1 MSGYDRRSSRDG
13 GRVSGF
19 SDGYGA
25 RESDR
30 GAGRDEPRASRYD
43 DRGRNDDG
51 YGYGRGGD
59 DHGRSPYP
67 PPPDARGPPAPS
79 SGGRRDRPDSGFG
92 DRDRADY
99 GFDRRG
105 GQGSDGYGAEPKR
118 ARRDSPSRGGYD
130 RSPGGYDRGYDRER
144 GYNEPDRRAP
154 PRSPPRDSR
163 GGHPPQSR
171 GGDGYGG
178 GFDDRAP
185 PSSYDRGRG
194 RDAGYPPPPRRDA
207 SRDRAPNSGGNTA
220 GGDDRDEHQME
231 VPAEVAKIV
240 IGAGGNSI
248 KDLQDRT
255 GAHVM
260 IYKPQPGARE
270 SGYRPVMIRGSR
282 RAVDLATDELRRV
295 VRDYEDGVV
304 GGKAGR
310 DRGHDRGGFGD
321 RYGGGYERDAAQRGG
336 GGGGRYDRYDDRG
349 PKKPYDA
356 RGGYDDRRG
365 SFPPFGAND
374 GADHVQER
382 IECPV
387 ENRGIVIGKNG
398 KQVQR
403 IERDTGA
410 KVSSQGDEPFLIIRG
425 TPTSVRNAR
434 SQIASILDA
443 ADMPPLPPPPPEGA
457 QHALEV
463 HVEREHIGK
472 VMGYGGMTIKRAQA
486 DTQCVMKWDKENQR
500 IQLWGSPDI
509 VEAGRR
515 RIEDLV
521 EQAKVEIAKEN
532 ADATTVE
539 VPTRGHTGFIIGG
552 GGQNVKRMERETGAR
567 LRMDDRAQIM
577 VITGRSAAVE
587 KAARMVEDAV
597 ERAEA
602 IERGEPPERR
612 EGGDDRYRDDFRR

>member
-25 RESDR
+25 RERGNPDSDR

-79 SGGRRDRPDSGFG
+79 SGGRRDRPDAGFG
-92 DRDRADY
+92 DRGADY
-99 GFDRRG
+99 GFDRR
-105 GQGSDGYGAEPKR
+105 DGYGAEPKR

-163 GGHPPQSR
+163 GAPPPSR

-207 SRDRAPNSGGNTA
+207 SRDRAPTG

-270 SGYRPVMIRGSR
+270 SGYRPVVIRGSR
-282 RAVDLATDELRRV
+282 RAVDLATDELRAV
-295 VRDYEDGVV
+295 VRDYEDGLV

-321 RYGGGYERDAAQRGG
+321 RYGGGYERDAPRGG
-336 GGGGRYDRYDDRG
+336 GGGGRHDRYDDRG
-349 PKKPYDA
+349 PPPS
-356 RGGYDDRRG
+356 RGGGGYDDRRG
-365 SFPPFGAND
+365 SFPPFGGD
-374 GADHVQER
+374 EADHVQER
-382 IECPV
+382 VECPI

-410 KVSSQGDEPFLIIRG
+410 KISSQGDEPFLLIRG

-434 SQIASILDA
+434 SQISSILDA

-457 QHALEV
+457 SHALEV
-463 HVEREHIGK
+463 HVERDHIGK

-486 DTQCVMKWDKENQR
+486 DTRCVMKWDKENQR
-500 IQLWGSPDI
+500 IQLWGSPEV

-521 EQAKVEIAKEN
+521 EQAKVDISKEL

-552 GGQNVKRMERETGAR
+552 GGQKVKRMERETGAR

-602 IERGEPPERR
+602 IERGEPPVGQ
-612 EGGDDRYRDDFRR
+612 GGDDRYRDDFRR

>member
-25 RESDR
+25 RERGNPDSDR
-30 GAGRDEPRASRYD
+30 GGAGRDEPRASRYD

-79 SGGRRDRPDSGFG
+79 SGGRRDRPDAGFG
-92 DRDRADY
+92 DRGADY
-99 GFDRRG
+99 GFDRR
-105 GQGSDGYGAEPKR
+105 DGYGAEPKR

-163 GGHPPQSR
+163 GAPPPSR

-207 SRDRAPNSGGNTA
+207 SRDRAPAG

-270 SGYRPVMIRGSR
+270 SGYRPVVIRGSR
-282 RAVDLATDELRRV
+282 RAVDLATDELRAV
-295 VRDYEDGVV
+295 VRDYEDGLV

-321 RYGGGYERDAAQRGG
+321 RYGGGYERDAPRGG

-349 PKKPYDA
+349 PPPS
-356 RGGYDDRRG
+356 RGGGGGGYDDRRG
-365 SFPPFGAND
+365 SFPPRGGD
-374 GADHVQER
+374 DADHVQER
-382 IECPV
+382 VECPI

-410 KVSSQGDEPFLIIRG
+410 KISSQGDEPFLLIRG

-434 SQIASILDA
+434 SQISSILDA

-457 QHALEV
+457 SHALEV
-463 HVEREHIGK
+463 HVERDHIGK

-500 IQLWGSPDI
+500 IQLWGTPDV

-521 EQAKVEIAKEN
+521 EQAKVEISKEL

-602 IERGEPPERR
+602 IERGEPPVGQ
-612 EGGDDRYRDDFRR
+612 GGDDRYRDDYRR

>member
-25 RESDR
+25 RERGNPDSDR

-79 SGGRRDRPDSGFG
+79 SGGRRDRPDAGFG
-92 DRDRADY
+92 DRGADY
-99 GFDRRG
+99 GFDRR
-105 GQGSDGYGAEPKR
+105 DGYGAEPKR

-163 GGHPPQSR
+163 GAPPPSR

-207 SRDRAPNSGGNTA
+207 SRDRAPAG

-270 SGYRPVMIRGSR
+270 SGYRPVVIRGSR
-282 RAVDLATDELRRV
+282 RAVDLATDELRAV
-295 VRDYEDGVV
+295 VRDYEDGLV

-321 RYGGGYERDAAQRGG
+321 RYGGGYERDAPRGG
-336 GGGGRYDRYDDRG
+336 SGGGRHDRYDDRG
-349 PKKPYDA
+349 PPPS
-356 RGGYDDRRG
+356 RGGGGYDDRRG
-365 SFPPFGAND
+365 SFPPFGGD
-374 GADHVQER
+374 EADHVQER
-382 IECPV
+382 VECPI

-410 KVSSQGDEPFLIIRG
+410 KISSQGDEPFLLIRG

-434 SQIASILDA
+434 SQISSILDA

-457 QHALEV
+457 SHALEV
-463 HVEREHIGK
+463 HVERDHIGK

-486 DTQCVMKWDKENQR
+486 DTRCVMKWDKENQR
-500 IQLWGSPDI
+500 IQLWGSPEV

-521 EQAKVEIAKEN
+521 EQAKVDISKEL

-552 GGQNVKRMERETGAR
+552 GGQKVKRMERETGAR

-602 IERGEPPERR
+602 IERGEPPVGQ
-612 EGGDDRYRDDFRR
+612 GGDDRYRDDFRR

>member
-105 GQGSDGYGAEPKR
+105 GQASDGYGAEPKR

-220 GGDDRDEHQME
+220 GDDRDEHQME

>member
-144 GYNEPDRRAP
+144 GYNDQDRRAP

-163 GGHPPQSR
+163 GAPPQSR

-207 SRDRAPNSGGNTA
+207 SRDRAPAG

-295 VRDYEDGVV
+295 VRDYEDGIV

-349 PKKPYDA
+349 PKKPYDN

-472 VMGYGGMTIKRAQA
+472 VMGLSLIH
-486 DTQCVMKWDKENQR
+486 
-500 IQLWGSPDI
+500 I
-509 VEAGRR
+509 
-515 RIEDLV
+515 
-521 EQAKVEIAKEN
+521 
-532 ADATTVE
+532 
-539 VPTRGHTGFIIGG
+539 
-552 GGQNVKRMERETGAR
+552 
-567 LRMDDRAQIM
+567 
-577 VITGRSAAVE
+577 
-587 KAARMVEDAV
+587 
-597 ERAEA
+597 
-602 IERGEPPERR
+602 
-612 EGGDDRYRDDFRR
+612 

>member
-1 MSGYDRRSSRDG
+1 MGRSVDERRAFSTGRSRRQKSRRPRRPDPHRRHPQLEPVQAPVPQDDPARHPRLG
-13 GRVSGF
+13 EGF
-19 SDGYGA
+19 GPGVHDPLL
-25 RESDR
+25 
-30 GAGRDEPRASRYD
+30 PRA
-43 DRGRNDDG
+43 
-51 YGYGRGGD
+51 
-59 DHGRSPYP
+59 HVL
-67 PPPDARGPPAPS
+67 
-79 SGGRRDRPDSGFG
+79 RREPQSL
-92 DRDRADY
+92 RA
-99 GFDRRG
+99 
-105 GQGSDGYGAEPKR
+105 S
-118 ARRDSPSRGGYD
+118 
-130 RSPGGYDRGYDRER
+130 SPGGLQHPILRHGCSEAPEVVPADHLEVRVRPLLLQPDDVRVPAGFGVDDEAVERAVALLGILLEDRVRPRRSDLVVVAREER
-144 GYNEPDRRAP
+144 DDVAGFEARA
-154 PRSPPRDSR
+154 RCGLEHDL
-163 GGHPPQSR
+163 
-171 GGDGYGG
+171 
-178 GFDDRAP
+178 
-185 PSSYDRGRG
+185 RGRG

-207 SRDRAPNSGGNTA
+207 SRDRAPAG

-270 SGYRPVMIRGSR
+270 SGYRPVVIRGSR
-282 RAVDLATDELRRV
+282 RAVDLATDELRAV
-295 VRDYEDGVV
+295 VRDYEDGLV

-321 RYGGGYERDAAQRGG
+321 RYGGGYERDAPRGG
-336 GGGGRYDRYDDRG
+336 SGGGRHDRYDDRG
-349 PKKPYDA
+349 PPPS
-356 RGGYDDRRG
+356 RGGGGYDDRRG
-365 SFPPFGAND
+365 SFPPFGGD
-374 GADHVQER
+374 EADHVQER
-382 IECPV
+382 VECPI

-410 KVSSQGDEPFLIIRG
+410 KISSQGDEPFLLIRG

-434 SQIASILDA
+434 SQISSILDA

-457 QHALEV
+457 SHALEV
-463 HVEREHIGK
+463 HVERDHIGK

-486 DTQCVMKWDKENQR
+486 DTRCVMKWDKENQR
-500 IQLWGSPDI
+500 IQLWGSPEV

-521 EQAKVEIAKEN
+521 EQAKVDISKEL

-552 GGQNVKRMERETGAR
+552 GGQKVKRMERETGAR

-602 IERGEPPERR
+602 IERGEPPVGQ
-612 EGGDDRYRDDFRR
+612 GGDDRYRDDFRR

>member
-1 MSGYDRRSSRDG
+1 MSGYDRRSGRDG

-25 RESDR
+25 RERGNPDSDR

-67 PPPDARGPPAPS
+67 PPPDSRGPPAPS

-92 DRDRADY
+92 DRPDY

-105 GQGSDGYGAEPKR
+105 GQASDGYGAEPKR
-118 ARRDSPSRGGYD
+118 ARRDSPSRGGGYD

-154 PRSPPRDSR
+154 PRSPPRDFR
-163 GGHPPQSR
+163 GAPPPSR

-194 RDAGYPPPPRRDA
+194 LDAGYPPPPRRDA
-207 SRDRAPNSGGNTA
+207 SRDRAPDSGGNNR
-220 GGDDRDEHQME
+220 GGDNRQDELQME

-270 SGYRPVMIRGSR
+270 SGYRPVMIRGSA
-282 RAVDLATDELRRV
+282 RAVDLAADELRRV

-304 GGKAGR
+304 GGKPKGGQGFS
-310 DRGHDRGGFGD
+310 RGHDRGGFGD
-321 RYGGGYERDAAQRGG
+321 RYGGGYEREPARD
-336 GGGGRYDRYDDRG
+336 RYDRYDRHDDRG
-349 PKKPYDA
+349 PPPGS
-356 RGGYDDRRG
+356 RSRDDRRG
-365 SFPPFGAND
+365 SFPPSFGGD
-374 GADHVQER
+374 DHVEER
-382 IECPV
+382 VECPI
-387 ENRGIVIGKNG
+387 ENRGIVIGKSG

-410 KVSSQGDEPFLIIRG
+410 KISSIGDEPFLLIRG
-425 TPTSVRNAR
+425 TATSVRNAK
-434 SQIASILDA
+434 SQISSILDA
-443 ADMPPLPPPPPEGA
+443 ADMPPLPPNPPEGA
-457 QHALEV
+457 PHALEV

-486 DTQCVMKWDKENQR
+486 DTQCVMKWDKDNQR
-500 IQLWGSPDI
+500 IQLWGSPEV

-552 GGQNVKRMERETGAR
+552 GGQNVKRVERETGAR

-587 KAARMVEDAV
+587 KAARMVQDAV
-597 ERAEA
+597 DRAEA
-602 IERGEPPERR
+602 IERGEPPGGQ
-612 EGGDDRYRDDFRR
+612 GGDDRYRDDFRR

>member
-163 GGHPPQSR
+163 GAPPQSR

-207 SRDRAPNSGGNTA
+207 SRDRAPNSGGA
-220 GGDDRDEHQME
+220 AGDDRDEHQME

-349 PKKPYDA
+349 PKKPYDN

-410 KVSSQGDEPFLIIRG
+410 KVSSQGDETFLIIRG

-521 EQAKVEIAKEN
+521 EQAKVEISKEL

-552 GGQNVKRMERETGAR
+552 GGQNVKRVERETGAR

-602 IERGEPPERR
+602 IERGEPPVGQ
-612 EGGDDRYRDDFRR
+612 GGDDRYRDDYRR

>member
-105 GQGSDGYGAEPKR
+105 GQASDGYGAEPKR

-163 GGHPPQSR
+163 GAPPQSR

-207 SRDRAPNSGGNTA
+207 SRDRAPNSGGGTA
-220 GGDDRDEHQME
+220 GDDRDEHQME

-321 RYGGGYERDAAQRGG
+321 RYGGGYERDANRGGG

>member
-105 GQGSDGYGAEPKR
+105 GQASDGYGAEPKR

-163 GGHPPQSR
+163 GAPPQSR

-207 SRDRAPNSGGNTA
+207 SRDRAPNSGGA
-220 GGDDRDEHQME
+220 AGDDRDEHQME

-349 PKKPYDA
+349 PKKPYDN

-410 KVSSQGDEPFLIIRG
+410 KVSSQGDEPFLLIRG